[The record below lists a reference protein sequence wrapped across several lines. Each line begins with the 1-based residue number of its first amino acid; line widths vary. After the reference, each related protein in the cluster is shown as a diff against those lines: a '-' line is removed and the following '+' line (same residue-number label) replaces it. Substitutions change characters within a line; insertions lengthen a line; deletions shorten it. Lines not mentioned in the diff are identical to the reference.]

1 MTKTDYRL
9 YSKKN
14 EISSSRVNYAFD
26 NVIDNRNIDISG
38 QYIPNNKLRVML
50 NRCIELCYRN
60 RIILDNKEILQLS
73 QRLVNISRTDNS
85 FKLSHSDLQYKIKTK
100 KLTREELT
108 NLVTKVGITYDVF
121 NSFQIRSIDGK

>member
-9 YSKKN
+9 YSKNN

-38 QYIPNNKLRVML
+38 QYIPNNKLRVMI

-121 NSFQIRSIDGK
+121 NSFQISSIDGK

>member
-9 YSKKN
+9 YSKNN

-85 FKLSHSDLQYKIKTK
+85 FKLSHSDLRYKIETK

-121 NSFQIRSIDGK
+121 NSFQISSIDGK

>member
-1 MTKTDYRL
+1 M
-9 YSKKN
+9 
-14 EISSSRVNYAFD
+14 I
-26 NVIDNRNIDISG
+26 
-38 QYIPNNKLRVML
+38 

-121 NSFQIRSIDGK
+121 NSFQISSIDGK

>member
-9 YSKKN
+9 YSKNN

-38 QYIPNNKLRVML
+38 QYIPNNKLRVMI

-85 FKLSHSDLQYKIKTK
+85 FKLSHSDLRYKIETK

-121 NSFQIRSIDGK
+121 NSFQISSIDGK